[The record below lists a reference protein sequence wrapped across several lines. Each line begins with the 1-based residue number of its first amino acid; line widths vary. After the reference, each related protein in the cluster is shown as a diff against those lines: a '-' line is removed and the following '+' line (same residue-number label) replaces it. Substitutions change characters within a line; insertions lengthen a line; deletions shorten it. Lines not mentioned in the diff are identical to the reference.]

1 MMVCGP
7 SRSGKTKWTVRLL
20 KERHDIIQPTIDGIL
35 FCYSQWQ
42 PSYDE
47 LKKTVPSV
55 HFHQGPPSLKTMES
69 LQNGILVLDDLM
81 EEVIKDINIMNMF
94 IVGSHHKSISVLFLM
109 QNIFQKGPHSRTI
122 SINTQYMTLFKNAR
136 DQTQIRILARQ
147 IFPSDWRSFLK
158 YYEDE
163 TNKAYGHV
171 ILDFHPTTHNDDRI
185 VKFHRTEETVS
196 NDENVSENK
205 SFQIERQQNEVN
217 NEQEHSVVTDS
228 LTKQQHILETIQ
240 QSIYDLKQEDVVV
253 RDFQNKQHQDMELIR
268 QSIYDLKQETMRS
281 KIEEDFIARNFQKK
295 QNQNIELIHQSILE
309 LKQSARRGES
319 AVDMVETKT
328 QQSPMV
334 TDDVKKNAIEYKPH
348 PDEEKLL
355 KIFHDHGVS
364 TDIINDKEPIDWT
377 APL

>member
-1 MMVCGP
+1 M
-7 SRSGKTKWTVRLL
+7 RLL
-20 KERHDIIQPTIDGIL
+20 KERHDLIQPTIDSIL

-185 VKFHRTEETVS
+185 VKMYGSKEATPKIEDTSKQHLLSKSQQDSDKESKQQEQPSEEPSEQQQPNAIKSIPSNGNTINQREEQSVTEIRDILS
-196 NDENVSENK
+196 
-205 SFQIERQQNEVN
+205 
-217 NEQEHSVVTDS
+217 
-228 LTKQQHILETIQ
+228 KQQHDLELIHE
-240 QSIYDLKQEDVVV
+240 SLFDLKQSAARNRFESD
-253 RDFQNKQHQDMELIR
+253 DLASDYQNKQKQDLEVIKQSLI
-268 QSIYDLKQETMRS
+268 
-281 KIEEDFIARNFQKK
+281 
-295 QNQNIELIHQSILE
+295 E
-309 LKQSARRGES
+309 LKQSMKRSRSEPDVLDKGSSSYEE
-319 AVDMVETKT
+319 DNKT
-328 QQSPMV
+328 NNHSR
-334 TDDVKKNAIEYKPH
+334 DRNKDSEDSRKRKKRLVRDNVP
-348 PDEEKLL
+348 
-355 KIFHDHGVS
+355 
-364 TDIINDKEPIDWT
+364 NDWN